1 MDKRSHILNTV
12 NGILDYLKW
21 TSLDM
26 IKRNEYYSNTMMH
39 ASITSSQKE
48 ASCQKKRFEVV
59 CLDLDSAYQL

>member
-1 MDKRSHILNTV
+1 MDKRSHSLNTV

-39 ASITSSQKE
+39 ASITSSQEE
-48 ASCQKKRFEVV
+48 ASCQKKALKLF
-59 CLDLDSAYQL
+59 AWI

>member
-21 TSLDM
+21 TSLGM

-39 ASITSSQKE
+39 ASIPSSQEE
-48 ASCQKKRFEVV
+48 ASCQEKALKLF
-59 CLDLDSAYQL
+59 AWI